1 MADTINTLW
10 RQRIT
15 NAEKVYSEWESKFR
29 CKILEDYYEGWHWK
43 GKKDY
48 FTVNYNPYTL
58 NLVYNTIKIKQASL
72 LFQRPSFLTSPT
84 PGNSQWDLDFA
95 VRSAQLKQDV
105 LNTIVKNPNTFF
117 TDYLKQVHLDSMFRF
132 GILEV
137 GYAADWR
144 NPQKDEPELKSWT
157 KEDVPETKDRIV
169 TSNDLPI
176 NERFY
181 VKRIMP
187 RRFRVA
193 LSEANE
199 LRDHEWCGYF
209 EFYYTRSLK
218 RTEGIKWPK
227 DAANANYLGSDYS
240 GGILADPHV
249 SISNPEYAKLLSAG
263 EISKVWHIWDMVSHQ
278 RLLLL
283 DGHMDEPLWE
293 CDCERLPLIDLRW
306 DYRLD
311 GFYPIPPVF
320 QWVSPQDEINEARE
334 QTRSYRRRFTRKFQ
348 YIKGQ
353 IETEEVEKFVSGP
366 DGVSIEV
373 KIKDAITPIQ
383 NPEQGPTADK
393 ALVLAQN
400 DFNIISGNAAAQ
412 AGELADRET
421 ATQSKI
427 VDSRTQ
433 LRESAEQM
441 DFSNFVCKVGREIL
455 CQAQENLSDGLWV
468 EYTNNPSQGVM
479 SDMQAING
487 PNFQWIRAQDVN
499 DGYDFTLDLDITNAT
514 PAALEQNK
522 QSFMTFLALVQNYP
536 MIALSPVL
544 IREAAYRCGYRN
556 EKVIQQMQQ
565 AAIKQQE
572 INMMQQQSKQAGPG
586 QGQGQGQQQPASAA
600 QQQVAQQAPNTME
613 QTQQQISKQ
622 LVQ

>member
-1 MADTINTLW
+1 MQDTINSLW

-15 NAEKVYSEWESKFR
+15 NAEKVYGDWEQKFR
-29 CKILEDYYEGWHWK
+29 CKVLEDYYEGWHWK
-43 GKKDY
+43 GKKD
-48 FTVNYNPYTL
+48 FFSVNYNPYTL

-72 LFQRPSFLTSPT
+72 LFQRPSFLATPT

-132 GILEV
+132 GVLEI

-157 KEDVPETKDRIV
+157 EEDVPERKDKLV
-169 TSNDLPI
+169 TDNAVPV

-181 VKRIMP
+181 IKRIPP

-218 RTEGIKWPK
+218 RTEGINWPK
-227 DAANANYLGSDYS
+227 GAGDVNYLGADYS

-249 SISNPEYAKLLSAG
+249 ATSNPEYARLLAAG
-263 EISKVWHIWDMVSHQ
+263 EISKVWHIWDMVSHK
-278 RLLLL
+278 RILLL
-283 DGHMDEPLWE
+283 DGHTDDPLWE
-293 CDCERLPLIDLRW
+293 CDCERLPIIDLRW
-306 DYRLD
+306 DFRLE

-320 QWVSPQDEINEARE
+320 QWISPQDEINEARE

-348 YIKGQ
+348 TVKGQ
-353 IETEEVEKFVSGP
+353 IEEEEAEKFVSGP
-366 DGVSIEV
+366 DGVLIEV
-373 KIKDAITPIQ
+373 KVKDAITPIQ
-383 NPEQGPTADK
+383 NPEQGPTAEG
-393 ALVLAQN
+393 ALVLAKD
-400 DFNIISGNAAAQ
+400 DFNVISGATAESRGQ
-412 AGELADRET
+412 MSDRET
-421 ATQSKI
+421 ATQAKL
-427 VDSRTQ
+427 VDSRSQ

-441 DFSNFVCKVGREIL
+441 DFSNFVCKVGRELL
-455 CQAQENLSDGLWV
+455 CQAQENLSNGLWV
-468 EYTNNPSQGVM
+468 QYTANPSDGVLQ
-479 SDMQAING
+479 DMQANG
-487 PNFQWIRAQDVN
+487 PDFQWIQAQDIS
-499 DGYDFTLDLDITNAT
+499 DGYDFMLDLDITNAT
-514 PAALEQNK
+514 PAAMEQVK

-565 AAIKQQE
+565 AALVQQQTQMLQKQQGG
-572 INMMQQQSKQAGPG
+572 Q
-586 QGQGQGQQQPASAA
+586 QGQPQMGQTGQNPQNAA
-600 QQQVAQQAPNTME
+600 QTQVAQQMPNTQA
-613 QTQQQISKQ
+613 QTEQQIKQQ
-622 LVQ
+622 LVH